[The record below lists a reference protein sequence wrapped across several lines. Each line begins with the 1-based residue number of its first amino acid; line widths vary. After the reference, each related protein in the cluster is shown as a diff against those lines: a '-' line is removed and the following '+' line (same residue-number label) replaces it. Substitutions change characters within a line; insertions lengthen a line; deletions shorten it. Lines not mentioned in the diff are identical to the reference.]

1 MSQNKAAYMTVYS
14 LELSAGFSSSNFRG
28 SKMDQWG
35 YQWTN
40 GSIKAE
46 SADSQLS
53 IGTSMANMANMAW
66 PRPSWFP
73 PWPWGVEFWSQGH
86 LQSPGTCFSNMRLK
100 APFLTGDTPPQNDPT
115 WKGMIWNNDELWFSK
130 AWNLDIYRFWGFKI
144 VRYHQR
150 ARMSEYMWDRI
161 SEYMKLDSTHPD
173 SLLTVSEA
181 SRPWVLCSLCTT
193 WKLPCRQSGKQ
204 SNSWLIHLY
213 EYVIW
218 YNIYIYICMIDII
231 GMES

>member
-53 IGTSMANMANMAW
+53 IGTSMANMAW

-115 WKGMIWNNDELWFSK
+115 WKGMIWNNDCWAIRLRIDVYFPK
-130 AWNLDIYRFWGFKI
+130 GFVVGKSCLTA
-144 VRYHQR
+144 H
-150 ARMSEYMWDRI
+150 
-161 SEYMKLDSTHPD
+161 
-173 SLLTVSEA
+173 LLANKSFT
-181 SRPWVLCSLCTT
+181 L
-193 WKLPCRQSGKQ
+193 G
-204 SNSWLIHLY
+204 
-213 EYVIW
+213 
-218 YNIYIYICMIDII
+218 
-231 GMES
+231 G

>member
-28 SKMDQWG
+28 SKMGYQWG

-181 SRPWVLCSLCTT
+181 ADREFFALSAPLGSFPAVKVQT
-193 WKLPCRQSGKQ
+193 KQ
-204 SNSWLIHLY
+204 LLAYPSVRVCN
-213 EYVIW
+213 
-218 YNIYIYICMIDII
+218 MI
-231 GMES
+231 